1 MASRDAAVDVS
12 IVVPVYNEAESL
24 RTLHAEIA
32 AAMAPLGRAWEL
44 ICVDDGSSDHSF
56 HILEELARADSRV
69 VAIQFRRNFGQT
81 AAIAAGIDH
90 ARGRIVVPLDA
101 DLQHD
106 PADIPR
112 LLDKLDEGYDV
123 VSGWRKDRADPFLTR
138 RVPSIL
144 ANRTISAVLGLRLHD
159 YGCTLKAYRRE
170 ILDHV
175 HLYGEMHRLIPGFAA
190 SIGARI
196 TEVPIHHRPR
206 RFGRSK
212 YGLVRTLKVL
222 LDLLTVRF
230 LSGYLTKPIYV
241 FGGAGFALAATGLLV
256 TVVVAVQKL
265 AYGVWVHQ
273 NPLAWIA
280 GFCFVSAL
288 QLILMGLLAELIVR
302 TYHESQAKPIYVV
315 RRVAGHSV
323 AADRLRP
330 QAPSL
335 TTTRP

>member
-1 MASRDAAVDVS
+1 M
-12 IVVPVYNEAESL
+12 
-24 RTLHAEIA
+24 
-32 AAMAPLGRAWEL
+32 
-44 ICVDDGSSDHSF
+44 
-56 HILEELARADSRV
+56 
-69 VAIQFRRNFGQT
+69 
-81 AAIAAGIDH
+81 
-90 ARGRIVVPLDA
+90 
-101 DLQHD
+101 
-106 PADIPR
+106 
-112 LLDKLDEGYDV
+112 
-123 VSGWRKDRADPFLTR
+123 SGWRKDRADPLLTR

-196 TEVPIHHRPR
+196 TELPIHHRPR

-241 FGGAGFALAATGLLV
+241 FGGAGFALAAAGLLV

-323 AADRLRP
+323 AADRVGP

>member
-1 MASRDAAVDVS
+1 MGSRDAAVDVS

-32 AAMAPLGRAWEL
+32 AAMAPLSRPWEL
-44 ICVDDGSSDHSF
+44 ICVDDGSSDLSF
-56 HILEELARADSRV
+56 HVLEELARADPRV
-69 VAIQFRRNFGQT
+69 VAIQLRRNFGQT

-90 ARGRIVVPLDA
+90 ARGRIVVALDA

-123 VSGWRKDRADPFLTR
+123 VSGWRKNRADPLLTR

-144 ANRTISAVLGLRLHD
+144 ANRAISAVLGLQLHD

-196 TEVPIHHRPR
+196 TELPINHRPR

-230 LSGYLTKPIYV
+230 LSGYVTKPIYV

-280 GFCFVSAL
+280 GLCFVSAL

-315 RRVAGHSV
+315 RRITGHGISPERV
-323 AADRLRP
+323 RP

-335 TTTRP
+335 LR